1 MTVSMRRGLIKMSLS
16 SGVLGA
22 MLLGLSVGKVC
33 KPERIDAVIYLA
45 LFLML
50 YPPMLDV
57 DFAGVKTVFTEP
69 LP

>member
-1 MTVSMRRGLIKMSLS
+1 MTVSMRRRIIKMSLS

-22 MLLGLSVGKVC
+22 MLLGLSVGQVC
-33 KPERIDAVIYLA
+33 KPERIEAVIYLA